1 MTFSCY
7 NHFMRPID
15 IKNAIKTPIFTH
27 DMLYALLKEGVSN
40 VNEKIARLVRQGDLV
55 RIKRGIYCMGRA
67 YRDVEPDPIAA
78 ANMLYAP
85 SYVSFDYALSHYGM
99 IPERVSEVT
108 SATVKHPKTFETPIG
123 RFSYVKVPAAAY
135 PLGVD
140 WLHDARNGGRFIATP
155 EKALCDKIR
164 YDRGIGTLSQDA
176 MREYLLYDLRLDL
189 PMQLDAELIRT
200 VAAAYR
206 SRNLRTLAA
215 VIEKRRLHE

>member
-1 MTFSCY
+1 MALQCY
-7 NHFMRPID
+7 NHPMRPID
-15 IKNAIKTPIFTH
+15 IKNALKTPLFTH
-27 DMLYALLKEGVSN
+27 DMLHALLKGRVAN
-40 VNEKIARLVRQGDLV
+40 VNEKISRLVSRGDLV

-67 YRDVEPDPIAA
+67 YRAIEPDPIAA
-78 ANMLYAP
+78 ANMLYAL

-108 SATVKHPKTFETPIG
+108 SATVKHPKMFETPLG

-135 PLGVD
+135 SLGVD
-140 WLHDARNGGRFIATP
+140 WLYDARNGGRFIATP

-164 YDRGIGTLSQDA
+164 YDRGIGTLSQEG

-189 PMQLDAELIRT
+189 PMQLDTELIRT

-215 VIEKRRLHE
+215 VIEKRKLHE